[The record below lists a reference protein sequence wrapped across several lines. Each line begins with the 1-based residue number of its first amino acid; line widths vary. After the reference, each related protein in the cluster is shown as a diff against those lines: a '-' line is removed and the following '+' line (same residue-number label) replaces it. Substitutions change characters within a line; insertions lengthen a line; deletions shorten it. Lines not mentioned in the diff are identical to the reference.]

1 MVRYLRMSHPIC
13 SLPTTSVELAIS
25 CSKLADMDTFSK
37 SDPFAVLYLQDPKTG
52 NWVYQVSQNK
62 FDIGYHSSV

>member
-1 MVRYLRMSHPIC
+1 M
-13 SLPTTSVELAIS
+13 ELAIS

-52 NWVYQVSQNK
+52 NWVYQVSQNS
-62 FDIGYHSSV
+62 FDFGYNSSL